1 MTDPSTGGQNPAYIL
16 GPSMSGQRQSRRPQR
31 PTCSS
36 FLLNSDKEPRFFG
49 NMLRLFTGMTL
60 RRTFGAVLG
69 TGAVV
74 FGIYAYLF
82 FSLPRQSTE
91 SSSSVDRFQWPD
103 PTPIEANH
111 WSVFQSL
118 RSDTPPSSLGPLA
131 ARFRLAGT
139 FFAFG
144 DASETSNSYCKAIL
158 DDLEKKEQRLVSEG
172 DDLDGIRVARILRD
186 RVVLLGP
193 AGEEELWLSFAG
205 GRAGSN
211 VLSSAAAAA
220 PGSGE
225 LPSLE
230 VNRFGKRVGEGRWVL
245 SRDALMNYYR
255 EVMDDPERVASLYVS
270 MKPDYREGVI
280 SGYLVDPEGEQD
292 FFRATGLQNGDI
304 VRKVNSMNMISQ
316 KRAEYF
322 IGEFAKNRVSAL
334 VIDIEREGQAKKLIY
349 MIR

>member
-1 MTDPSTGGQNPAYIL
+1 MH
-16 GPSMSGQRQSRRPQR
+16 
-31 PTCSS
+31 
-36 FLLNSDKEPRFFG
+36 
-49 NMLRLFTGMTL
+49 LFEGMTL
-60 RRTFGAVLG
+60 KRTFETVLA
-69 TGAVV
+69 TGVAA
-74 FGIYAYLF
+74 FGVYAYLF

-91 SSSSVDRFQWPD
+91 NPVSFDRFQWPH
-103 PTPIEANH
+103 PALIEENH

-118 RSDTPPSSLGPLA
+118 RSDAPPSSSGPLS

-144 DASETSNSYCKAIL
+144 DGAETSNSYCKAIL
-158 DDLEKKEQRLVSEG
+158 DDLGKKEQCLVSEG
-172 DDLDGIRVARILRD
+172 DDLDGVKVARILRD

-211 VLSSAAAAA
+211 VLSTAGAAA
-220 PGSGE
+220 PGPGE
-225 LPSLE
+225 SPSLE

-245 SRDALMNYYR
+245 SREALMNYYR
-255 EVMDDPERVASLYVS
+255 EVMEDPERIASLYVS
-270 MKPDYREGVI
+270 MKPDYKEGI
-280 SGYLVDPEGEQD
+280 IAGYLVDPEGEQD
-292 FFRATGLQNGDI
+292 FFKATGLQNGDI

-316 KRAEYF
+316 RRAEYF

>member
-1 MTDPSTGGQNPAYIL
+1 
-16 GPSMSGQRQSRRPQR
+16 
-31 PTCSS
+31 
-36 FLLNSDKEPRFFG
+36 
-49 NMLRLFTGMTL
+49 MLRLFTGMTL

-74 FGIYAYLF
+74 LGIYAYLF
-82 FSLPRQSTE
+82 FSLPRQLME
-91 SSSSVDRFQWPD
+91 GPPSVDRFQWSNSV
-103 PTPIEANH
+103 PIDETH

-118 RSDTPPSSLGPLA
+118 RSEAPPSNLGPLA

-158 DDLEKKEQRLVSEG
+158 DDLQKREQCLVSEG
-172 DDLDGIRVARILRD
+172 DDLGGVRVARILRD

-211 VLSSAAAAA
+211 VLATTGAAA
-220 PGSGE
+220 PGAGE
-225 LPSLE
+225 LPTLE
-230 VNRFGKRVGEGRWVL
+230 ENRFGKRVGEGRWVL
-245 SRDALMNYYR
+245 SRDALMAYYR
-255 EVMDDPERVASLYVS
+255 EVMEDPERVAALYVS
-270 MKPDYREGVI
+270 MKPDYKEGSI
-280 SGYLVDPEGEQD
+280 AGYLVDPEGEQD
-292 FFRATGLQNGDI
+292 FFKATGLQNGDI

-316 KRAEYF
+316 RRAEYF
-322 IGEFAKNRVSAL
+322 IGEFVKNRVSAL